1 VLDGECTYT
10 NDTSVLDVLLD
21 LFCVVKVG
29 EGADDVHVFGDSW
42 RWVEVKKLGSREGGG
57 SYEI

>member
-57 SYEI
+57 